1 MNDFSTNDI
10 KQNAVKSENGFINK
24 LIELAS
30 DIRESLAGSNR
41 DFTRGSI
48 GRALL
53 LLSIPMVLEMVMES
67 VFAIVDIFFVS
78 KLGANAIATVGITES
93 LITIVYALGIGTSM
107 ATTAIVARRIGE
119 KNRKDASVAAVQSI
133 VLGILLSLPIS
144 ALGIFFADDLL
155 RLMGASNEIIE
166 AGYMYTA
173 IMIGGNAVI
182 MLLFIINAV
191 FRGAGDAAT
200 AMRVLLFANGINI
213 ILDPCLIFGLGPFP
227 ELGLTGAAVATTT
240 GRGLGVA
247 YQLYTL
253 GHSRG
258 HISVGVRHIRFD
270 FGVMKKVFMI
280 SLGGIGQFIIATSS
294 WIGLVRIM
302 AVFGSEAIAGY
313 TIAVRII
320 FFSLLPSWGMSN
332 AAATL
337 VGQNLGAGQP
347 GRAEKSVWVSAAVNM
362 VFLGMI
368 AIIFIAYDEY
378 LIMLF
383 TSDADIVFIGSK
395 CLRYVSYGYL
405 FYAFGMVMIQA
416 FNGAG
421 DTTTPTIINFFCFW
435 LLEIPLAYIL
445 ALSLGFNERGVF
457 IAIVVAESLVAVIGI
472 AIFKRGRWKER
483 KV

>member
-1 MNDFSTNDI
+1 MSEFSTNDF
-10 KQNAVKSENGFINK
+10 KNNAVKSESGIMGW
-24 LIELAS
+24 LVSLAK

-41 DFTRGSI
+41 DFTQGSI
-48 GRALL
+48 GRAIL
-53 LLSIPMVLEMVMES
+53 LLSIPMVLEMIMES

-78 KLGANAIATVGITES
+78 KLGADAIATVGITES
-93 LITIVYALGIGTSM
+93 LITIVYAFGIGISM

-119 KNRKDASVAAVQSI
+119 KNREGAAIAGVQSI
-133 VLGILLSLPIS
+133 VLGILISFPIS
-144 ALGIFFADDLL
+144 ALGIFFAPDLL
-155 RLMGASNEIIE
+155 RLMGASNEIVE
-166 AGYMYTA
+166 SGSMYTA

-200 AMRVLLFANGINI
+200 AMRVLVFANGINI
-213 ILDPCLIFGLGPFP
+213 VLDPCLIFGLGPFP

-240 GRGLGVA
+240 GRGLGVI

-253 GHSRG
+253 GHSCG
-258 HISVGVRHIRFD
+258 HIRVGARHLKFD
-270 FGVMKKVFMI
+270 FEVMKKVFML

-337 VGQNLGAGQP
+337 VGQNLGAGKP
-347 GRAEKSVWVSAAVNM
+347 DRAEKSVWVSAAVNM
-362 VFLGMI
+362 IFLGII
-368 AIIFIAYDEY
+368 AVIFIAYSES

-383 TSDADIVFIGSK
+383 TTDPEIVFIGSK
-395 CLRYVSYGYL
+395 CLRFVSYGYL

-435 LLEIPLAYIL
+435 LFEIPLAYIL
-445 ALSLGFNERGVF
+445 ALSLGFNEKGVF
-457 IAIVVAESLVAVIGI
+457 IAIVLAESLIALVAIV
-472 AIFKRGRWKER
+472 IFKRGRWKQR

>member
-1 MNDFSTNDI
+1 MSEFSTNDI
-10 KQNAVKSENGFINK
+10 KDNPENSEGGIIGWLVRLTK
-24 LIELAS
+24 

-41 DFTRGSI
+41 DFTQGSI
-48 GRALL
+48 GRAIL
-53 LLSIPMVLEMVMES
+53 LLSIPMVLEMIMES

-78 KLGANAIATVGITES
+78 KLGADAIATVGLTES
-93 LITIVYALGIGTSM
+93 LITIVYAFGIGTSM

-119 KNRKDASVAAVQSI
+119 KNREGAAIAGVQSI
-133 VLGILLSLPIS
+133 VLGILISLPIS
-144 ALGIFFADDLL
+144 ALGIFFAPDLL
-155 RLMGASNEIIE
+155 RLMGASNEIVE
-166 AGYMYTA
+166 SGSMYTA

-182 MLLFIINAV
+182 VLLFIINAV

-200 AMRVLLFANGINI
+200 AMRVLVFANGINI

-227 ELGLTGAAVATTT
+227 ELGLTGAAIATTT
-240 GRGLGVA
+240 GRGLGVI

-253 GHSRG
+253 GHSHG
-258 HISVGVRHIRFD
+258 HIRVGAKHLMLD
-270 FGVMKKVFMI
+270 FGVMKKVFML

-294 WIGLVRIM
+294 WVGLVRIM

-337 VGQNLGAGQP
+337 VGQNLGAGKP
-347 GRAEKSVWVSAAVNM
+347 DRAEKSVWISAAVNM
-362 VFLGMI
+362 IFLGII
-368 AIIFIAYDEY
+368 AVIFIAYSEF

-383 TSDADIVFIGSK
+383 TKDPDIVFIGSK
-395 CLRYVSYGYL
+395 CLRFVSYGYL

-435 LLEIPLAYIL
+435 LIEIPLAYIL
-445 ALSLGFNERGVF
+445 ALSLGFNEKGVF
-457 IAIVVAESLVAVIGI
+457 IAILIAESLI
-472 AIFKRGRWKER
+472 ALTAIVVFKRGHWKER